1 MTITPGRAAAAAA
14 VGGYLI
20 GSMNFSR
27 VVGERAAPGHDLN
40 ITEIEVPE
48 AGTTIEFHGTTPT
61 SIKEHAGAKAAM
73 LSVALEAAKAAV
85 PTLVARVVA
94 PGTPA
99 APAAATGA
107 VIGHILPVWT
117 GLRRGGYGMSP
128 MLGGML
134 VLDPTGLALTTA
146 AVSGLIQA
154 TGDRRLM
161 MIWPVT
167 VPAWEAARGRRE
179 LVAFGVITNTA
190 YWARLLPEFRR
201 GLRGLFGS
209 KGRSGGHDVAPG
221 EAGDTHRTQQQ
232 T

>member
-1 MTITPGRAAAAAA
+1 MTVGAGKAAILAAL
-14 VGGYLI
+14 GGYLF

-27 VVGERAAPGHDLN
+27 VVGERAAPGADLN
-40 ITEIEVPE
+40 VTEFEVPE
-48 AGTTIEFHGTTPT
+48 AGTTVEFHGTTPT

-107 VIGHILPVWT
+107 VIGHILPLWS
-117 GLRRGGYGMSP
+117 GFRRGGYGMSP

-134 VLDPTGLALTTA
+134 VLDPLGLVVTTA
-146 AVSGLIQA
+146 GVSGVIQV

-161 MIWPVT
+161 LLWPVA
-167 VPAWEAARGRRE
+167 VPVWEAVRGRPD
-179 LVAFGVITNTA
+179 LLTYSLLTNTA
-190 YWARLLPEFRR
+190 YWARLTPEFRR

-209 KGRSGGHDVAPG
+209 KGDSGTLDVPAGERQDPADGQHDA
-221 EAGDTHRTQQQ
+221 
-232 T
+232 

>member
-1 MTITPGRAAAAAA
+1 MSTAKVVAISAL
-14 VGGYLI
+14 GGYLV

-27 VVGERAAPGHDLN
+27 VVGERAAPGQDLN

-61 SIKEHAGAKAAM
+61 SIKEHAGTKAAM
-73 LSVALEAAKAAV
+73 LSVALEAAKAAG
-85 PTLVARVVA
+85 PTLAARLLL

-117 GLRRGGYGMSP
+117 GFRRGGYGMSP

-134 VLDPTGLALTTA
+134 VLDPVGLAATTT
-146 AVSGLIQA
+146 AVSGIIQA

-179 LVAFGVITNTA
+179 LVAFGLITNTA

-209 KGRSGGHDVAPG
+209 KGRSGGDDVAPG
-221 EAGDTHRTQQQ
+221 EPDDAEGAEHQAE
-232 T
+232 